1 MFFAL
6 RPPLFRISSKMKLKV
21 NNTEKECRSENITGL
36 VSELNMPD
44 KGIAV
49 AVNKKMV
56 PRAEWASHVLKEGDE
71 IIVIKAV
78 CGG

>member
-1 MFFAL
+1 MQ
-6 RPPLFRISSKMKLKV
+6 LKV
-21 NNTEKECRSENITGL
+21 NNTDRECRSGNITDL
-36 VSELNMPD
+36 IAELSLPS

-56 PRAEWASHVLKEGDE
+56 PRAEWAGHVLKDGDE

>member
-1 MFFAL
+1 
-6 RPPLFRISSKMKLKV
+6 MKLKV
-21 NNTEKECRSENITGL
+21 NNTEKECSSEHIQSL
-36 VSELNMPD
+36 LSELNLPD

-49 AVNKKMV
+49 AINKKMV
-56 PRAEWASHVLKEGDE
+56 PRAEWASRVLAEGDE

>member
-1 MFFAL
+1 
-6 RPPLFRISSKMKLKV
+6 MKLKV
-21 NNTEKECRSENITGL
+21 NNTEKECSSEHIQSL
-36 VSELNMPD
+36 LSELNLPD

-56 PRAEWASHVLKEGDE
+56 PRAEWASRVLAEGDE

>member
-1 MFFAL
+1 
-6 RPPLFRISSKMKLKV
+6 MKLKV
-21 NNTEKECRSENITGL
+21 NNTEKECSSEHIQSL
-36 VSELNMPD
+36 LSELNLPD

-49 AVNKKMV
+49 AINKKMV
-56 PRAEWASHVLKEGDE
+56 PRAEWTSRVLAEGDE